1 MSHYRRCPSHAY
13 QCSTGSCL
21 PKLSLCNGVTE
32 CPDGSDESALSCPHL
47 YTCHH
52 HQENCNMTHT
62 CGLGEWRCSS
72 GQCVGP
78 RDVCNGHPDCNDGS
92 DETMDLC
99 FDQVC
104 PKNMFRCHYG
114 GCINSNLTCNNEPDC
129 SDWSDETPDM
139 CGQNENG
146 GGCSLP
152 APSAHARYVASNCPS
167 CRPGAMVTQYQ
178 VLNYSCEAGHTLQGS
193 VSVYC
198 HNSVWVPR
206 LPTCGPVSGAVTCPA
221 IVSPRLTISCESHW
235 GNRKGWLPCD
245 SPLPV
250 GTVARYQCR
259 RYYQPDGSEHEDNTE
274 AECLRS
280 GHWSRELLRCK
291 PECGHIGTEVT
302 PLVVHGL
309 SAPFGFYPWQS
320 ALYVLQ
326 AGNWSFWCGGSLL
339 NENAVITAGH
349 CVWKVS
355 PGTLRVALG
364 KYYRDFNKQQDFTQ
378 IRDVKEIVIQP
389 AYQDLGGNYGSDIA
403 VLLMASP
410 IEFSP
415 VVRPVCIDWE
425 LDHMSRDLAD
435 GNFGTRGGGTQG
447 EGRKEK
453 RENGMTRRIEQS
465 RCNSW
470 RNQEL
475 SSFYDNI
482 SILGPAMM
490 QINLISC
497 GFHQALTFKCLH
509 YDHPMGQSSK
519 LYSSGIMK
527 GKLAALQ
534 VAGWGVNENDTFS
547 DSLRSTQLEVVSDK
561 KCLSEQP
568 RDFKKYVTYTSFCAG
583 YRNGTG
589 VCNGDSGGG
598 LVFHGPDPNSKWFLQ
613 GIVSVSPRRRGT
625 SLCNPTY
632 YTVFTKVGVYV
643 RWLQSVLA
651 PLEPPTLKNTTEG
664 EALIQHL
671 HF

>member
-1 MSHYRRCPSHAY
+1 MSPPGELQHDPHVRPHCDKD
-13 QCSTGSCL
+13 L
-21 PKLSLCNGVTE
+21 DFLSLALN
-32 CPDGSDESALSCPHL
+32 SAFHESTVATTSAFLANWARIESYPVAIWDVDPL
-47 YTCHH
+47 VGDTGDSTYY
-52 HQENCNMTHT
+52 ER
-62 CGLGEWRCSS
+62 LGEWRCSS
-72 GQCVGP
+72 GQCIGP
-78 RDVCNGHPDCNDGS
+78 REVCNGHPDCNDGS

-114 GCINSNLTCNNEPDC
+114 GCINSNLTCNDEPDC

-193 VSVYC
+193 ASVYC

-221 IVSPRLTISCESHW
+221 IVSPRLTVSCESHS

-245 SPLPV
+245 SPVPV
-250 GTVARYQCR
+250 GTVVRYQCR

-425 LDHMSRDLAD
+425 LDHMSRDLED
-435 GNFGTRGGGTQG
+435 GNFGT
-447 EGRKEK
+447 
-453 RENGMTRRIEQS
+453 
-465 RCNSW
+465 
-470 RNQEL
+470 L
-475 SSFYDNI
+475 
-482 SILGPAMM
+482 LGV
-490 QINLISC
+490 
-497 GFHQALTFKCLH
+497 LT
-509 YDHPMGQSSK
+509 
-519 LYSSGIMK
+519 LYGHR
-527 GKLAALQ
+527 LQ
-534 VAGWGVNENDTFS
+534 
-547 DSLRSTQLEVVSDK
+547 
-561 KCLSEQP
+561 
-568 RDFKKYVTYTSFCAG
+568 
-583 YRNGTG
+583 GTG

-613 GIVSVSPRRRGT
+613 GIVSVSPRRKGT